1 MEKRSKS
8 WKMRR
13 NRSGV
18 GGGNLEREKE
28 SWEPYN
34 LYSLN
39 PEIPLGIA
47 LFQEY
52 PFNFCN
58 DFTTGVHYRN
68 LFDVMVDVVIALAIA
83 GYETIPLVVTETG
96 WPSFSVVE
104 NEFDIAEGRI
114 GKKEKMDVERSSL
127 CNCVVNFLLKENYV
141 LTAFELLHELL
152 DDGRDDQ
159 AIRLKQYFSDPSL
172 FPPDLISRLSSLR
185 EILTNPMKKKILM
198 KKGRLS
204 SCGEWQMLAGGN
216 EACWEMMKPNGRRC
230 ESPKTQN
237 TKVLRGMKPGPKPYV
252 LGSENL
258 LVKSLEPAN
267 IPLNTSNPSQL
278 NSTFAVCPPSF

>member
-28 SWEPYN
+28 SWEASCDVNLSSSYVLVVPTLASNSLSTFQSQQLGFVQPQPIGFIQPRPLSLKFCRLFSLESSASFNINLLALFVLAPYN

-104 NEFDIAEGRI
+104 NEFDIAEGR
-114 GKKEKMDVERSSL
+114 
-127 CNCVVNFLLKENYV
+127 
-141 LTAFELLHELL
+141 
-152 DDGRDDQ
+152 
-159 AIRLKQYFSDPSL
+159 
-172 FPPDLISRLSSLR
+172 LR
-185 EILTNPMKKKILM
+185 
-198 KKGRLS
+198 
-204 SCGEWQMLAGGN
+204 W
-216 EACWEMMKPNGRRC
+216 
-230 ESPKTQN
+230 
-237 TKVLRGMKPGPKPYV
+237 LRK
-252 LGSENL
+252 
-258 LVKSLEPAN
+258 
-267 IPLNTSNPSQL
+267 
-278 NSTFAVCPPSF
+278 